1 MFPSKKRFPRALFP
15 AALKTGKRF
24 LSPHLSV
31 IIPRDGEG
39 YAVVVPKK
47 VANLAVERHKIKRR
61 IFSALRGD
69 LVSLPPALIVFPK
82 SSVSSVSYQD
92 IKTEIIDLLSKIYS

>member
-1 MFPSKKRFPRALFP
+1 VFPSKKRFPRALFP
-15 AALKTGKRF
+15 SALKTGKRF

-31 IIPRDGEG
+31 ILPKIGEG

-47 VANLAVERHKIKRR
+47 VANLAVKRHQIKRR

-69 LVSLPPALIVFPK
+69 VVALPPALIVFPK

-92 IKTEIIDLLSKIYS
+92 IKIEISELLSKITS